1 MDERSGMSD
10 ERLFIR
16 YARGDSGAF
25 RILME
30 RYSPRLLRF
39 CRGYVGSV
47 EEAEDVVQ
55 ETFLRAVRSAA
66 TYRTTARFS
75 TWIHTIARNQCLDRL
90 KVARRRRELWER
102 HRPELEAETMGSS
115 GVAVGAATGPG
126 GEGAFGDIDPD
137 QVREAL
143 ERLTPAERETVRL
156 TFFADWS
163 SRRIA
168 DLQGCSPATVRVRR
182 HQALKRLR
190 ALLGVGG
197 TGAGMRTAEA
207 NGHG

>member
-1 MDERSGMSD
+1 MDERSSMSD

-16 YARGDSGAF
+16 YARGDTGAF

-30 RYSPRLLRF
+30 RYSGRLLRF

-55 ETFLRAVRSAA
+55 ETFLRAVRSAP

-90 KVARRRRELWER
+90 KVARRRRELWEQ
-102 HRPELEAETMGSS
+102 HRGELEEATAGSMETIS
-115 GVAVGAATGPG
+115 GIGLEGAA
-126 GEGAFGDIDPD
+126 EGTIGDIAPE

-182 HQALKRLR
+182 HQAIKRLR
-190 ALLGVGG
+190 SLLGVEGP
-197 TGAGMRTAEA
+197 GAGLRAAGA